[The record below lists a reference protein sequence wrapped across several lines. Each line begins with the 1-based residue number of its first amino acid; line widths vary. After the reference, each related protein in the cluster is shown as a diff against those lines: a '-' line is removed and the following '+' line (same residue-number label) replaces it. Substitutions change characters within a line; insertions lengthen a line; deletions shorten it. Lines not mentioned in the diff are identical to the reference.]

1 MKLLYFCRMK
11 SRCRYNRLIAL
22 VLMLLLCGALQGV
35 RAQEFTVDSD
45 HIPVKITPDSGITM
59 RYDMTP
65 LYHAVKYH
73 GYYFLKLH
81 VHCLGENPTKYW
93 DESILVAL
101 SEKDKT
107 SRKVAMPD
115 EFNGSMSH
123 TADLFVRNDTLWL
136 KSSLSY
142 RKSENHSGYYFD
154 ESNWTWK
161 YEQEVSDLAFED
173 DRYWVFGRQYVRFI
187 EKQTTWE
194 ANTSNGW
201 LQMEPINI
209 QYDRFGMP
217 TRILHSDGQYY
228 FVHRCQ
234 VRTRQDDLSPGGR
247 IRRNTMINDP
257 ILSDVYKNTYLDGH
271 YIEDYID
278 KDSILY
284 DVTKRKSTYRYS
296 NYYVDGYGHGDTVF
310 DGAFCV
316 DNLIYLVVSVPH
328 KTFIA
333 RLDNSRL
340 TPVVDFGR
348 HFEIAPSALQISTLN
363 RQNMEPDKCL
373 LIFNAKYGSSE
384 CGLIDIDGTTVK
396 VVHFDFPSQNLGTY
410 PPVHSISTP
419 N

>member
-1 MKLLYFCRMK
+1 MTLALL
-11 SRCRYNRLIAL
+11 
-22 VLMLLLCGALQGV
+22 LLLCGVAQGV
-35 RAQEFTVDSD
+35 RAQQFTVDWE
-45 HIPVKITPDSGITM
+45 HVPVQITPDSGITM

-65 LYHAVKYH
+65 LSHAVKYH
-73 GYYFLKLH
+73 GYYFLKLN
-81 VHCLGENPTKYW
+81 VHYLENNPTKWW
-93 DESILVAL
+93 DESILVAV
-101 SEKDKT
+101 SEKEKI
-107 SRKVAMPD
+107 SRKVVLPD

-142 RKSENHSGYYFD
+142 RKSENHSGYYLD

-173 DRYWVFGRQYVRFI
+173 DRYWVFGRLHVRFI

-201 LQMEPINI
+201 LQMEPINR

-217 TRILHSDGQYY
+217 TRILHTNGRYY

-234 VRTRQDDLSPGGR
+234 VRSRRDDLPPGGR

-257 ILSDVYKNTYLDGH
+257 ILMDAINYYYDG
-271 YIEDYID
+271 YYTEDYID

-284 DVTKRKSTYRYS
+284 DVTNGKSTYRYS
-296 NYYVDGYGHGDTVF
+296 NYYVDGYRHGDTVF
-310 DGAFCV
+310 DGAFSV
-316 DNLIYLVVSVPH
+316 DNRIYLVVSAPL

-340 TPVVDFGR
+340 TPVVDLGQ
-348 HFEIAPSALQISTLN
+348 HFEIDPSALQISTLN
-363 RQNMEPDKCL
+363 QQNMKPECCL
-373 LIFNAKYGSSE
+373 LIFNAKSGSLE
-384 CGLIDIDGTTVK
+384 GGLIDIEGTTVK
-396 VVHFDFPSQNLGTY
+396 VIHFDFPPQNLGSY
-410 PPVHSISTP
+410 PPKHFRSTP

>member
-1 MKLLYFCRMK
+1 MTLALL
-11 SRCRYNRLIAL
+11 
-22 VLMLLLCGALQGV
+22 LLLCGVAQGV
-35 RAQEFTVDSD
+35 RAQQFTVDWE
-45 HIPVKITPDSGITM
+45 HIPVQITPDSGITM

-65 LYHAVKYH
+65 LSHAVKYH
-73 GYYFLKLH
+73 GYYFLKWN
-81 VHCLGENPTKYW
+81 VHYLEENPTKWW
-93 DESILVAL
+93 DESILVAV
-101 SEKDKT
+101 SEEDKT
-107 SRKVAMPD
+107 SRGVDLPD

-154 ESNWTWK
+154 EANWAWK

-173 DRYWVFGRQYVRFI
+173 DRYRVFGQQYVRFI

-194 ANTSNGW
+194 TNTANGW
-201 LQMEPINI
+201 LQMEPVNR

-257 ILSDVYKNTYLDGH
+257 ILMDAINYYYDG
-271 YIEDYID
+271 YYTEDYID

-284 DVTKRKSTYRYS
+284 DVTNGKSTYRYS
-296 NYYVDGYGHGDTVF
+296 NYYVDGYRHGDTVF
-310 DGAFCV
+310 DGAFSV
-316 DNLIYLVVSVPH
+316 DNRIYLVVSAPL

-340 TPVVDFGR
+340 TPVVDLGQ
-348 HFEIAPSALQISTLN
+348 HFEIEPSALQISTLN
-363 RQNMEPDKCL
+363 QQNMKPECCL
-373 LIFNAKYGSSE
+373 LIFNAKSGSLE
-384 CGLIDIDGTTVK
+384 GGLIDIEGTTVK
-396 VVHFDFPSQNLGTY
+396 VIHFDFPPQNLGSY
-410 PPVHSISTP
+410 PPKHFRSTP